1 MTALGTTN
9 KLTLA
14 SRLGAPFTAGNPG
27 IGLAEPEPTL
37 GALDNVFELHLHE
50 PFFWRS
56 FIKITGNAGVLDVQH
71 FCTPIMVFAESYGSL
86 CMPKVSDALLV
97 KY

>member
-1 MTALGTTN
+1 MSSPFSSTTASLHHRLTGKLMTALGTTN
-9 KLTLA
+9 KLTLT
-14 SRLGAPFTAGNPG
+14 SRLGTPFTAGNPG

-56 FIKITGNAGVLDVQH
+56 FIKITGIAVVPNV
-71 FCTPIMVFAESYGSL
+71 
-86 CMPKVSDALLV
+86 
-97 KY
+97 